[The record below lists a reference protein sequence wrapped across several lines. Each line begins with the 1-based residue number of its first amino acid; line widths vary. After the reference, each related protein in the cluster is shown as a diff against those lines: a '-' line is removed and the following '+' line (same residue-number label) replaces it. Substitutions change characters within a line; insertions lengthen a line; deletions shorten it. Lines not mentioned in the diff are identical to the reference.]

1 MKRVGFSIASFPS
14 CCQAQ
19 VVHSFDTGREDAS
32 APQRADFVGAVTN
45 YGGSMSF
52 AITADHQ
59 GDDVVKALEEA
70 GFDKMHT
77 YKAATGSILTA
88 WMFKPEDQEPDDDDD
103 DLL

>member
-19 VVHSFDTGREDAS
+19 VIHSFDIGRGDAS
-32 APQRADFVGAVTN
+32 AQQRSDFVDAVTN
-45 YGGSMSF
+45 CGWTMSF

-59 GDDVVKALEEA
+59 GEDVVKALEEA
-70 GFDKMHT
+70 GFEKMHT

-103 DLL
+103 DFL